1 MIVALT
7 SLVTGINVRNDVAMT
22 GEITLRG
29 NVLPVGGIKEKVL
42 AALRAGVKEVILP
55 DHNKKDLAEV
65 PDEVKDRLKFHF
77 VSRVDELLDVA
88 LVKPPERFPAVKP
101 APKDDSSDEVKPS

>member
-1 MIVALT
+1 M
-7 SLVTGINVRNDVAMT
+7 SLGGA
-22 GEITLRG
+22 TLRG

-55 DHNKKDLAEV
+55 DHNKKDLVEV

-77 VSRVDELLDVA
+77 WLFFD
-88 LVKPPERFPAVKP
+88 RFLI
-101 APKDDSSDEVKPS
+101 DI